1 MAVVIP
7 EEVLQAANIT
17 EEDLRKEIALMLF
30 EQQRLSLGQ
39 AIDLSGLDRLSFQRL
54 LAERNVPL
62 HYDVEEFEAD
72 LKTLRELGH
81 ISQESGRA

>member
-7 EEVLQAANIT
+7 EEVLLAANIS

-39 AIDLSGLDRLSFQRL
+39 ATDLSGLDMLSFQRL

-72 LKTLRELGH
+72 FKTLRELGH